1 MSLSTLDEDVKDALA
16 KGAVL
21 PQSSVMQSALTEQS
35 PPSATARLQTIDQL
49 QEQGISALLAKD
61 LKGALNAYDEA
72 YSLWPTFRNVDEIR
86 RAVVDASKQP
96 AGPNWGQLYP
106 KHCGHGLAWS
116 IAGTTGP
123 AACG

>member
-1 MSLSTLDEDVKDALA
+1 
-16 KGAVL
+16 
-21 PQSSVMQSALTEQS
+21 MQSALTEQS

-86 RAVVDASKQP
+86 RAVIDASKQP
-96 AGPNWGQLYP
+96 AGPNWGQLYR
-106 KHCGHGLAWS
+106 S
-116 IAGTTGP
+116 IAGMDLRGVSQGLQDQLH
-123 AACG
+123 AASGE